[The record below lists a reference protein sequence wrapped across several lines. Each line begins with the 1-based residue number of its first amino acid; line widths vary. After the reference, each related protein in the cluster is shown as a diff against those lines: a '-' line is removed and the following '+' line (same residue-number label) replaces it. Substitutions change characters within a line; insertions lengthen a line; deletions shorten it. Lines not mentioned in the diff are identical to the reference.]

1 MCPAASLT
9 TSESL
14 ETSVDCSGAM
24 AIRMD
29 ARRSLRQR
37 VREGNTQNLF
47 CFGVFFVS
55 ICKLCKTNWGFFF
68 SFMAVSEEFAIER
81 TSPPRPVLTDHSV
94 SQQFSHMGASKR
106 PPVNYRLFS
115 AKVKILSNLF
125 NPHTGSVWTPV
136 TSDLICS
143 YFIRCLGTDVLRETL
158 FSASLLSLAFPYQKM
173 LTLGWIGHHKRH
185 HYQKRLNVWALLCRD
200 AAPCKYLY
208 HHTHLTFGIIIYPL
222 SLLFCRSY
230 HTVLGEQCFSSA
242 AAWSW
247 GFAERGPE
255 TRLF

>member
-14 ETSVDCSGAM
+14 ETSVDSSAAM

-37 VREGNTQNLF
+37 VREGNTQQLF
-47 CFGVFFVS
+47 CFVLLSLFA
-55 ICKLCKTNWGFFF
+55 NYFF
-68 SFMAVSEEFAIER
+68 SFVAVSEEFAIER

-94 SQQFSHMGASKR
+94 SRHLSHMSASKR

-125 NPHTGSVWTPV
+125 NLHTESVWTPV

-143 YFIRCLGTDVLRETL
+143 YFIRCLGTDVLWETL
-158 FSASLLSLAFPYQKM
+158 FSASLLLLAVPHQKM
-173 LTLGWIGHHKRH
+173 LTLGWMWSHHKRH
-185 HYQKRLNVWALLCRD
+185 HYQKHLNVWAFFCRD
-200 AAPCKYLY
+200 AAACKCRY
-208 HHTHLTFGIIIYPL
+208 HHTHL
-222 SLLFCRSY
+222 
-230 HTVLGEQCFSSA
+230 V
-242 AAWSW
+242 
-247 GFAERGPE
+247 
-255 TRLF
+255 

>member
-29 ARRSLRQR
+29 ARKSLRQR
-37 VREGNTQNLF
+37 VREGNTQKLF
-47 CFGVFFVS
+47 CFVFLSLFANYV
-55 ICKLCKTNWGFFF
+55 KLIGFF
-68 SFMAVSEEFAIER
+68 SFVAVSEEFAIER
-81 TSPPRPVLTDHSV
+81 TIPPRPVLTDHSV
-94 SQQFSHMGASKR
+94 SQQLSHMGASKR

-115 AKVKILSNLF
+115 AKVKILSNIF
-125 NPHTGSVWTPV
+125 NPHTGSVWTSV

-143 YFIRCLGTDVLRETL
+143 YFTRCLGTDVLRETL

-173 LTLGWIGHHKRH
+173 LTPGWISHHKRR
-185 HYQKRLNVWALLCRD
+185 HYQKHLNVWALLSRD
-200 AAPCKYLY
+200 VAQCKYLY
-208 HHTHLTFGIIIYPL
+208 HHTHLTFGIIIYSL

-230 HTVLGEQCFSSA
+230 HAVLGEQCFSSA

-247 GFAERGPE
+247 GFGERGPE